1 MDMTKKPDQGGGA
14 FVRGTSVTPTDQ
26 LIAWFD
32 QQKRNGE
39 PRLTRVPLVL
49 KKGQV
54 GFSTR
59 GARIGSLEVYANDA
73 ALGMGLADRARSK
86 CKGADQ
92 CAFWVE
98 GYWRGKAED
107 SYQFDVTKV
116 GEPIAVTELAAA
128 SFVEVEG
135 ESGN

>member
-1 MDMTKKPDQGGGA
+1 MSSFESCASIGKA
-14 FVRGTSVTPTDQ
+14 ATPIET
-26 LIAWFD
+26 
-32 QQKRNGE
+32 
-39 PRLTRVPLVL
+39 V
-49 KKGQV
+49 
-54 GFSTR
+54 
-59 GARIGSLEVYANDA
+59 ARIGSLEVYANDA